1 MKERC
6 ARVLPRTT
14 AAVVGRTRH
23 PVLPCNLP
31 LPPTA
36 TAADA
41 LEGQPDSLELALQLE
56 AAVWQEVDAVH
67 ALASKL
73 RDRSQPLPAGLACL
87 RPMQAQAQQQA
98 QQQAGA
104 PPDYPALRRLHH
116 LANATTSMLA
126 NVSATEG
133 RQAWV
138 EAGSL
143 CARLRLGLAAL
154 RKHRQV
160 LAAVVA
166 VEGL

>member
-1 MKERC
+1 M
-6 ARVLPRTT
+6 
-14 AAVVGRTRH
+14 
-23 PVLPCNLP
+23 
-31 LPPTA
+31 
-36 TAADA
+36 
-41 LEGQPDSLELALQLE
+41 
-56 AAVWQEVDAVH
+56 WQEVDAVH

-73 RDRSQPLPAGLACL
+73 RERVQPLPGGLACL
-87 RPMQAQAQQQA
+87 RPMQQQQPQE
-98 QQQAGA
+98 QQQQQQGAGEALQAGA
-104 PPDYPALRRLHH
+104 PPGYPALRRLQH
-116 LANATTSMLA
+116 LAYAVTAMLA